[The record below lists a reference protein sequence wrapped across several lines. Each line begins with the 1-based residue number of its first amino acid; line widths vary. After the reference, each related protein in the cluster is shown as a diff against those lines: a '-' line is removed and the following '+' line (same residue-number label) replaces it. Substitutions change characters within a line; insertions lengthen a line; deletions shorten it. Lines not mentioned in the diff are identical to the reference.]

1 MPNCRNCH
9 RQTANT
15 YFCSDDCRFEYH
27 RRGMKPRPVDSAP
40 APKRATCKQCG
51 AELSGKQRQWCSNK
65 CRNKHARLLKRV
77 RELRQKAADGRA
89 GTSANFQDKAGHRT
103 TFVII
108 VEVEAVQNIDGVWPY
123 LVRQH
128 LTTNTVLE
136 RLAQTIADF
145 MAGEAIAH
153 TIFVSIRLSG

>member
-1 MPNCRNCH
+1 MPICRNCH
-9 RQTANT
+9 RSTDNRF
-15 YFCSDDCRFEYH
+15 FCSDDCRFEYH
-27 RRGMKPRPVDSAP
+27 RRGMKPRPGDP
-40 APKRATCKQCG
+40 QPKPKRATCQQCG
-51 AELSGKQRQWCSNK
+51 AELSGKQRQWCSGK
-65 CRNKHARLLKRV
+65 CRNKHSRLLKRV
-77 RELRQKAADGRA
+77 RELRQNADAGRA
-89 GTSANFQDKAGHRT
+89 GTSGNFQDKSGHRV
-103 TFVII
+103 TFLLI

-153 TIFVSIRLSG
+153 TIFVSIRLH